1 MAGWLVG
8 WSVLV
13 CAFVCAFVSAFV
25 CSFRGLFA
33 CVLSWVEILGDS
45 LAKSTRRFR
54 RVQTSSCQRKGRYH
68 AVACKLVDED
78 PTQL

>member
-13 CAFVCAFVSAFV
+13 CAFVCAFVS
-25 CSFRGLFA
+25 A